1 MKTTTSELRRYITE
15 ELITYLG
22 SGSLNTG
29 QYVDSVDY
37 SGLNVESFDELK
49 QLHFVLYSDVVHYI
63 HRLPDRIRRVKTVT
77 RQQRETV
84 RGGVRGTIDWQQ
96 TIRERGAVGYDDPT
110 LFVVSN
116 PAVKYDIPENRVLKK
131 LLSVIAEPLT
141 DQVEAIDQD
150 WRSMWD
156 DRDIV
161 GLQTLKHNIYLDA
174 LPTSGAISLS
184 DRDLETARRSR
195 HQLYSEGHRL
205 YRLYD
210 DLMNNRFTRD
220 PVRELLSETLVVPDQ
235 DHKLFEL
242 FCVFGIL
249 KKLRSLYSGLQM
261 QQIDSNSSVLA
272 AFDGPEQ
279 YVEVYY
285 DQNGPLRFF
294 EEYPSAENLDDPAIP
309 DMLYRHRVALDS
321 YENSLNSFLEKG
333 TQHSFFNGR
342 PDLLILRYQ
351 KSEGDSNGNKNL
363 SEVLISE
370 IKYTQSTATFSQGL
384 RQLFE
389 YMYFVQSSEGYVFNI
404 GEDNPRVTGVLCTD
418 GVDTETSSTDEITH
432 LTTQSLLDE
441 SF

>member
-1 MKTTTSELRRYITE
+1 
-15 ELITYLG
+15 
-22 SGSLNTG
+22 
-29 QYVDSVDY
+29 
-37 SGLNVESFDELK
+37 
-49 QLHFVLYSDVVHYI
+49 
-63 HRLPDRIRRVKTVT
+63 
-77 RQQRETV
+77 
-84 RGGVRGTIDWQQ
+84 
-96 TIRERGAVGYDDPT
+96 
-110 LFVVSN
+110 
-116 PAVKYDIPENRVLKK
+116 
-131 LLSVIAEPLT
+131 
-141 DQVEAIDQD
+141 
-150 WRSMWD
+150 
-156 DRDIV
+156 
-161 GLQTLKHNIYLDA
+161 
-174 LPTSGAISLS
+174 
-184 DRDLETARRSR
+184 
-195 HQLYSEGHRL
+195 
-205 YRLYD
+205 
-210 DLMNNRFTRD
+210 MNNRFTRD